1 MRNDNEWSA
10 FANLLGNLIAKYV
23 NVLDLESLPD
33 PDDKREI
40 TLNTGDKAT
49 KTTQLNKEPQPS
61 EKSTLGENEGAMLTD
76 L

>member
-40 TLNTGDKAT
+40 TLNTEDKAT
-49 KTTQLNKEPQPS
+49 KATQSNKGPQPS